1 MFQQFYIHLI
11 IDISKSHANS
21 KSHTLC
27 LCVQLGNF
35 SLDFE
40 VFVSTKRG
48 NQSNL
53 IRTNMMP
60 NVLPYSIFSLFIL
73 LEILRR
79 KKIIIMN
86 LMQIWCVLIVEWRL
100 QDKGREIDQE
110 FIFVAACVFYSSIF
124 ALALKIARLFG
135 LCSVEINE
143 SWNVT
148 RFSHFFVAFAELT
161 MKNYSLNMLIQ
172 EFPAALDSTVWNHN
186 K

>member
-1 MFQQFYIHLI
+1 MKNKTSTPSSMHTTIATTTTNSNVAINLTQNQQANNVALRKHQSLCMGKNNIYKNLVKMFQQFYIHLI

-73 LEILRR
+73 LENL
-79 KKIIIMN
+79 KKKKNNHYHEPDAN
-86 LMQIWCVLIVEWRL
+86 LMSFDSEL
-100 QDKGREIDQE
+100 
-110 FIFVAACVFYSSIF
+110 
-124 ALALKIARLFG
+124 ALARQRERKR
-135 LCSVEINE
+135 
-143 SWNVT
+143 
-148 RFSHFFVAFAELT
+148 
-161 MKNYSLNMLIQ
+161 
-172 EFPAALDSTVWNHN
+172 
-186 K
+186 